1 MAVMLT
7 LLPWGN
13 KLLRKCSNT
22 LRI

>member
-1 MAVMLT
+1 MEVMLA

>member
-1 MAVMLT
+1 MAVMLA